1 MNTLIGILAEAAA
14 SQPVAPAPGWAKFLT
29 GNNQLFMI
37 VAVMVIMYIFI
48 LKNPRRAQE
57 KKRAELLKTMKKG
70 DRIQTIGGILGTV
83 VEVREHE
90 VVVKIDE
97 TTNTKMRF
105 VREAIRGV
113 VDGDKDKA
121 ETK

>member
-1 MNTLIGILAEAAA
+1 MNTLIGILAQAATT
-14 SQPVAPAPGWAKFLT
+14 QEAPGWAKFLT

-48 LKNPRRAQE
+48 LKNPRKAQE

-83 VEVREHE
+83 VEVRENE